1 MGWDEISKVLG
12 WDENQVWDG
21 IGWDEIS
28 KILGW
33 DGMRFLKFW
42 DGIGWDEIWGLGWD
56 HLGMEKVF
64 FALGWFGISQITSL
78 SLRQSVTPRTLLM
91 FGNASKRA
99 RTCPNTHQAQV
110 CAPKG
115 TAN

>member
-1 MGWDEISKVLG
+1 MG
-12 WDENQVWDG
+12 WDENQLWDG
-21 IGWDEIS
+21 MGWDEIS

-33 DGMRFLKFW
+33 DGMKFLKFW

-78 SLRQSVTPRTLLM
+78 PTRENQGFAFQKFHKLRLFPHIS
-91 FGNASKRA
+91 N
-99 RTCPNTHQAQV
+99 
-110 CAPKG
+110 
-115 TAN
+115 